1 MVGLVEGAGTGA
13 DPTIGVGAG
22 PVISDGAEIGDGA
35 ILGTGEVKPPLIFG
49 KNEMRESNI
58 SWCCR

>member
-22 PVISDGAEIGDGA
+22 PVISDGA

-49 KNEMRESNI
+49 INEMRESNI